1 MARYTGPVCR
11 LCRREKMKLFLK
23 GERCFSAKCAIEKK
37 KGPPGVAIQKRKN
50 MSEFGVQLREK
61 QKVKRHYGL
70 MERQFRLYFEKSAKI
85 QGETG
90 TNLLLM
96 LEKRL
101 DNVIYRLGFAS
112 SRRAARQLV
121 RHSHVQVNGK
131 KVNIP
136 SFQVRLNDQ
145 IALVPS
151 LKENAHVVAAG
162 QVKSQMSTKPWL
174 DINPETKVGT
184 VLKSPVREDVDIEI
198 EENLIVE
205 LYNK

>member
-85 QGETG
+85 SGETG
-90 TNLLLM
+90 TNLLVM

-121 RHSHVQVNGK
+121 RHAHVQVNGK

>member
-70 MERQFRLYFEKSAKI
+70 MEGQFRLYFEKSAKI
-85 QGETG
+85 AGETG
-90 TNLLLM
+90 TNLLVM

-101 DNVIYRLGFAS
+101 DNVVYRLGFAS
-112 SRRAARQLV
+112 SRRAARQIV
-121 RHSHVQVNGK
+121 RHANVLVNGK
-131 KVNIP
+131 RVNIP
-136 SFQVRLNDQ
+136 SYQVKANDQ
-145 IALVPS
+145 IALVAA
-151 LKENAHVVAAG
+151 LKENPHVVSAG
-162 QVKSQMSTKPWL
+162 QIKSQMSTKPWL
-174 DINPETKVGT
+174 DINPDTRVGT
-184 VLKSPVREDVDIEI
+184 VLKNPAREDVDIEI

>member
-1 MARYTGPVCR
+1 
-11 LCRREKMKLFLK
+11 MKLFLK

-85 QGETG
+85 AGETG

-174 DINPETKVGT
+174 DINPDTKVGT